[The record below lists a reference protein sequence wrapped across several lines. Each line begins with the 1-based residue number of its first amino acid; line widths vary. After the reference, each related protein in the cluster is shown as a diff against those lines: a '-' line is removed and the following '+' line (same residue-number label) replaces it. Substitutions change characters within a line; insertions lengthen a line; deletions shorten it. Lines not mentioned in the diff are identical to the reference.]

1 MNHRVYVCFTCLCVL
16 TTQALLLSYLMRC
29 KVQSAPVGRCLW
41 SQPLLWNSGLVWPCC
56 LCVCVVSLCVCLSAQ
71 DLLLSCLMRS
81 RVCLVAL
88 VINSHCCEIVMW
100 CGPAVCVS
108 VSVSLC
114 VCLCAQ
120 DLLLSYLMRSKVKRL
135 LGGTRDQQPLL
146 KFIDDAMVVADRKH
160 VLEVALTCVPC
171 DAGEE
176 G

>member
-1 MNHRVYVCFTCLCVL
+1 M
-16 TTQALLLSYLMRC
+16 
-29 KVQSAPVGRCLW
+29 
-41 SQPLLWNSGLVWPCC
+41 
-56 LCVCVVSLCVCLSAQ
+56 
-71 DLLLSCLMRS
+71 
-81 RVCLVAL
+81 
-88 VINSHCCEIVMW
+88 INSRCCEIVVW

-120 DLLLSYLMRSKVKRL
+120 DLLLSCLMRSKVKRL